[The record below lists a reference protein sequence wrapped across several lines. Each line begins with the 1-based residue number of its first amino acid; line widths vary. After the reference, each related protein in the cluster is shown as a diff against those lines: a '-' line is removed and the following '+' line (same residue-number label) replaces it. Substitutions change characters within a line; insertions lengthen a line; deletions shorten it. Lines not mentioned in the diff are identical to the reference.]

1 VLFQVVV
8 HEVFGTIA
16 SEEGIV
22 QIFNGLLGED
32 QCRRRRLQS
41 VPTTTTTML
50 VLVLVLVHEGVT

>member
-1 VLFQVVV
+1 M